1 MKRIF
6 NLFAL
11 SLVFA
16 TFVLS
21 CTNAMFGPS
30 QKKYYLYQHRGG
42 EEPGSEEIVIP
53 DDDPLNGIEDA
64 TDPSKD
70 PFKVGEWNDINY
82 QFDGTI
88 IDKWFFHVDFDG
100 NTVPTYRFKEHCS
113 GHGEW
118 KLANEEKAEY
128 TSTSPD
134 GENTAQG
141 YKITELTVSRY
152 NGKNPLY
159 KGTASI
165 NKAGGRM
172 ERFRFYRIK
181 GKSVIVGLDQHLIA
195 IDTYSKFVFAYGKIT
210 KTSSTAGKLVP
221 MAFEP
226 LDVHVCPA
234 GQTAG
239 AKLPFYMYD
248 PLGFVNSDGSVVLYQ
263 EYRTEMGDA
272 TTGQTK
278 YFPQVHD
285 MERPIAQRGDLN
297 TPGRSPYFSTDGS
310 FEAELIDPLLDAV
323 SSMQFQTRKM
333 INIFYE
339 KSTGG
344 QDKVFDYGNILDT
357 WAFDST
363 GKQLQFLQYTTEG
376 NIVNASTPQVWT
388 YKEGQYTKEKET
400 SDDGL
405 RIYENGS
412 ATMSVKVQDGKLWKQ
427 EATAISLG
435 EQNYRDPGMHFLL
448 RVRGA
453 TFRNDSLSYTFS
465 ALGGKVTMQGNSHG
479 YDGDYWFDKN
489 MLSDKWTSQ
498 SDNIAF
504 YNGGPGEYTP
514 LELKN
519 ADFEIRSKMKVSNFD
534 NVAYRVASGVNETD
548 SALATFLSQFA
559 GKTFKMRL
567 KEQWFN
573 VGQIYG
579 WKVKS
584 YAFSGDGRTLTLTTV
599 DGSDY
604 TEKTQLKTYTYKTGS
619 LNNGMGTYTS
629 NGESLTVSL
638 SGNNLM
644 SGSTVIGTMGY
655 SDPGPHWLVRVAGYT
670 FEVGETRYVFSE
682 DGTTLDLTWKGL
694 AYVVVPTLKSE
705 KREWQGS
712 LDDTVET
719 KYGGV
724 WNRLQDAEGGKTGDV
739 LAKPGSNG
747 WIKTKQTAQGWA
759 GATWEYAAPRVGK
772 N

>member
-1 MKRIF
+1 MKKFFKTCILLAIF
-6 NLFAL
+6 GITACNGFYMNKN
-11 SLVFA
+11 SWW
-16 TFVLS
+16 S
-21 CTNAMFGPS
+21 SM
-30 QKKYYLYQHRGG
+30 KKRGMQDGGSG
-42 EEPGSEEIVIP
+42 EIILP
-53 DDDPLNGIEDA
+53 DDDPLNDIETA

-82 QFDGTI
+82 QFDGTV
-88 IDKWFFHVDFDG
+88 IDNWLFHVDFDAV
-100 NTVPTYRFKEHCS
+100 TVPTYRFKEHCS

-195 IDTYSKFVFAYGKIT
+195 VDTYSKFVFAYGKIT

-226 LDVHVCPA
+226 LDIHVCPA

-248 PLGFVNSDGSVVLYQ
+248 PLGFVNSDGTVVLYQ

-310 FEAELIDPLLDAV
+310 FEAELIDPLLDTFAG
-323 SSMQFQTRKM
+323 SLFQYRQAE
-333 INIFYE
+333 NIQYE
-339 KSTGG
+339 KSDGSQG
-344 QDKVFDYGNILDT
+344 SVRGNGPKLDS
-357 WAFDST
+357 WSFDST
-363 GKQLQFLQYTTEG
+363 GKQLSYVQYVTDG
-376 NIVNASTPQVWT
+376 NTVTANEPEVWT
-388 YKEGQYTKEKET
+388 YKEGQYTKEKEA
-400 SDDGL
+400 SDDGM
-405 RIYENGS
+405 RVYEKGGES
-412 ATMSVKVQDGKLWKQ
+412 ITVKVESGKLLRHLPSFQ
-427 EATAISLG
+427 SLG
-435 EQNYRDPGMHFLL
+435 ESNYRDPGMHFLL

-453 TFRNDSLSYTFS
+453 VFRNGGLSYTFS
-465 ALGGKVTMQGNSHG
+465 SLGGKMTTAGHRYS
-479 YDGDYWFDKN
+479 GDWWFTTDSKGES
-489 MLSDKWTSQ
+489 LD
-498 SDNIAF
+498 DNTVVYAE
-504 YNGGPGEYTP
+504 GPGNYTP
-514 LELKN
+514 LRLLN
-519 ADFEIRSKMKVSNFD
+519 DDFAIQSKIKVSSYGD
-534 NVAYRVASGVNETD
+534 IAYRVAAGVNETD
-548 SALATFLSQFA
+548 DALATFLSQFA
-559 GKTFKMRL
+559 GKTFKQRL
-567 KEQWFN
+567 KEQWFT
-573 VGQIYG
+573 VGEIYG

-584 YAFSGDGRTLTLTTV
+584 YAFSGNGRTLTLTTV

-604 TEKTQLKTYTYKTGS
+604 SEKTQLQTYTYKDGS
-619 LNNGMGTYTS
+619 LNNGKGTFTAL
-629 NGESLTVSL
+629 NGESLTISL

-644 SGSTVIGTMGY
+644 SGSTILGTVGY
-655 SDPGPHWLVRVAGYT
+655 TDPGPHWLVRVAGYT
-670 FEVGETRYVFSE
+670 FEAGETRYVFSE

-705 KREWQGS
+705 TRKWEGS
-712 LDDTVET
+712 LNDTVET
-719 KYGGV
+719 RYGGV
-724 WNRLQDAEGGKTGDV
+724 RNRLQDTERGGTGDV
-739 LAKPGSNG
+739 LARPGSNG

-759 GATWEYAAPRVGK
+759 GATWEYACPRTGK